1 MELNRPEPLPLP
13 ATQSAQSHL
22 QDDMR
27 ANPRVLLAWAAFDW
41 CVIGA
46 AWTAMAVIDRPEV
59 VVIGIIVV
67 ASRLHALGA
76 ILHDACHRR
85 RRPGSRLWWLLE
97 VLAGWPITSTIE
109 AMRYHHLRHHA
120 ASGTPK
126 DPYYSTVHARTAW
139 RRYALTLRG
148 AVLPFWWTLRAV
160 IAPIA
165 LLLPSLRTFY
175 GRAFLQDRSGCDLR
189 NNAAVVACARA
200 DIAQLA
206 GQVVVLGAAVAAGL
220 PVLTYYLLPLILAG
234 ILNARRVVY
243 EHSWITSERQSRRQA
258 WETTVDHDLGLIGN
272 AVFYPHN
279 IGLHRIHHLY
289 PTVSFPHLR
298 TLAHAVHSSGRD
310 QM

>member
-1 MELNRPEPLPLP
+1 MELNRPEPLSMPC
-13 ATQSAQSHL
+13 TRSAQPVL
-22 QDDMR
+22 KDDTR
-27 ANPRVLLAWAAFDW
+27 ANPRVLLAWAVFDW
-41 CVIGA
+41 SVIGT
-46 AWTAMAVIDRPEV
+46 AWTAMAMIGRPEI
-59 VVIGIIVV
+59 VVIGIVVV

-76 ILHDACHRR
+76 ILHDACHRC

-97 VLAGWPITSTIE
+97 VLAGWPIASTIE

-126 DPYYSTVHARTAW
+126 DPYYSTVQARTTW

-148 AVLPFWWTLRAV
+148 AVLPFWWTLRAI

-175 GRAFLQDRSGCDLR
+175 GRAFLQDRSGADLR
-189 NNAAVVACARA
+189 NNAAVYACAQA
-200 DIAQLA
+200 DIAQLL
-206 GQVVVLGAAVAAGL
+206 GQVVVIGAAVAAGL
-220 PVLTYYLLPLILAG
+220 PVLTYYVVPLILAG

-243 EHSWITSERQSRRQA
+243 EHSWITSERPSRRQA

-272 AVFYPHN
+272 ALLYPHN

-298 TLAHAVHSSGRD
+298 KLAHAVHSSGRD